1 MRPLAL
7 LLLCVPAWA
16 EPEPAPVIRVA
27 VGPLQTV
34 LDQLAERDSK
44 KDAADFTSFLLVNLS
59 RRKACRPNAL
69 PALYAR
75 LLPHMEKAAGEEPT
89 RFHYFTALAPRFD
102 EARVTAVFAALHD
115 DPASFSRHLREQ
127 VRFLTAAPADPA
139 APDKDAPPVDTA
151 VDFNETALR
160 EYRRYQL
167 GCPVLFVREEGG
179 PEPPQACNY
188 GRLDLGGFVDK
199 VAGESFTPSGR

>member
-1 MRPLAL
+1 MLPFVL
-7 LLLCVPAWA
+7 LLLGPPARA
-16 EPEPAPVIRVA
+16 EPAAAPVIRVA
-27 VGPLQTV
+27 VGPLQAV
-34 LDQLAERDSK
+34 LDPLAERDSK

-59 RRKACRPNAL
+59 RRKACRPDAL

-89 RFHYFTALAPRFD
+89 RFHYFTVLAPRFD

-115 DPASFSRHLREQ
+115 DPASFSRHVREQ
-127 VRFLTAAPADPA
+127 VRFLATAPADPA
-139 APDKDAPPVDTA
+139 APDKDAPPADAA

-167 GCPVLFVREEGG
+167 GCPVIFVREEGG
-179 PEPPQACNY
+179 PEPPKACNFVH
-188 GRLDLGGFVDK
+188 RDLAGFVEK